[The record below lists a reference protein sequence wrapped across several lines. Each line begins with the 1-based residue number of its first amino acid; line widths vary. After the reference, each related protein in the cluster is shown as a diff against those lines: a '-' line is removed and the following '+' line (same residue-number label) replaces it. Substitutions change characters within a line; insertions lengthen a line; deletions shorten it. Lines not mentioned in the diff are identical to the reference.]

1 MKAALTDLTA
11 RKISSARGQRYLT
24 TPGVT
29 IIMAEQN
36 GVELAKA
43 YVQIIPSMQGA
54 QANIEEALGGA
65 GDIGAKAGGKLGEGL
80 TEAFSKAVE
89 FIGDSIQTGMGFD
102 TAMSQVAATMGKTT
116 DEIAELRDY
125 AKEMGAT
132 TAFSATQSAEA
143 LNFMALAGYDAETS
157 MKMLP
162 NVMDLAAAGGM
173 ELARAS
179 DMVTDSQTAL
189 GLSLEQTET
198 LVDQMAKTSS
208 KTNTSVSQLG
218 DAMLT
223 IGGTAK
229 NLSGGTAELS
239 QVLGLMADNGIKAGE
254 AGTHLRNIILAMNPT
269 TKDAREAFE
278 QLSFSAYDSQGN
290 LREMSDIFGELK
302 EKTADMTS
310 QERQDIIGKMFKVTD
325 IAAVNAL
332 LDTNAER
339 WDEVAEAID
348 GADGAAQAMADTQLD
363 NLQGDITLM
372 KSAFEGLQI
381 AISDEV
387 TPDLR
392 ELVQTATKGLEWATE
407 HIHTIIGVVKAL
419 GIAVAA
425 MKLPAMIG
433 AAKTAMTAFNAVCA
447 ANPLGAV
454 LTAAAAAA
462 VVLKGAIDD
471 ATDAINEIPDAY
483 EGLSE
488 DDIGFVKSLAEQTDD
503 LTEATNRRKEAED
516 RLHAA
521 KNERYFTE
529 LELNKAL
536 EDYNWLM
543 SQDSVDSVKLEQQS
557 ELIAELRDRYNEQN
571 AAVGEL
577 SAAYVTAKHNE
588 DDLIETQQAA
598 VTAAEEETAAQQE
611 QAKAAED
618 LAAAQEK
625 QLEAAKKA
633 LEESLTLHTEISGQA
648 VELDRTTAESIGR
661 VIDEYDELYESQ
673 KKALDST
680 VDMFG
685 GFKAETDI
693 TFEQLWQ
700 NLNNTDFYL
709 NDWANAIEQLEKR
722 GLGEG
727 VVQSLKDMGTDSWD
741 IVYALNHATD
751 AQLAE
756 YTALWEKTGKDQNEI
771 LDRMTSGA
779 KEQAETQ
786 LSDLSG
792 IAGAHIDEYKKA
804 FGALGVES
812 GKSFKDAIGG
822 KFEEAYKEI
831 DTMTADEIDSLYRK
845 VGNFTAIGGADGDN
859 LMVGLADG
867 IQRSA
872 YLAINAAVSAA
883 QSVVNATAGTLE
895 IKSPSKVT
903 ERFGKFFS
911 RGLGVGIEEET
922 PEAEKAAREMAESV
936 VKAAELDSVTG
947 FKGVEIAAGENAV
960 IERAVRYAEPVYE
973 ESSEK
978 RAAAAAPAVIQ
989 LVVNGRAFAEA
1000 TISDINECLGHET
1013 VFDMGGYARS

>member
-1 MKAALTDLTA
+1 
-11 RKISSARGQRYLT
+11 
-24 TPGVT
+24 
-29 IIMAEQN
+29 MAEQN

-43 YVQIIPSMQGA
+43 YVQIVPSMQGVKSA
-54 QANIEEALGGA
+54 LEDELGGGGGV
-65 GDIGAKAGGKLGEGL
+65 GDIGSEAGKKLGEGL
-80 TEAFSKAVE
+80 TAAFSKAIE

-116 DEIAELRDY
+116 DEIVELRDY

-189 GLSLEQTET
+189 GLSLEETET

-229 NLSGGTAELS
+229 NLSGGTKELN

-269 TKDAREAFE
+269 TKDAKEAFDD
-278 QLSFSAYDSQGN
+278 LNFSAYDSQGN
-290 LREMSDIFGELK
+290 LREMSEIFGELK

-339 WDEVAEAID
+339 WDEVAGAID

-372 KSAFEGLQI
+372 QSAFEGLQI

-462 VVLKGAIDD
+462 VILKGAIDD

-483 EGLSE
+483 EGLDD

-521 KNERYFTE
+521 KNERFVTE
-529 LELNKAL
+529 SNLNLAL
-536 EDYNWLM
+536 REYNDLM
-543 SQDSVDSVKLEQQS
+543 EKGKGDSESFARA
-557 ELIAELRDRYNEQN
+557 AELANDVIPQLRDKISEQN

-633 LEESLTLHTEISGQA
+633 LEDSLTLHTEISGQS

-661 VIDEYDELYESQ
+661 VIDEYDELYKAQ
-673 KKALDST
+673 KRALDST

-685 GFKAETDI
+685 GFKADTSQ
-693 TFEQLWQ
+693 TFDELFS
-700 NLNNTDFYL
+700 NLKETDFYL
-709 NDWANAIEQLEKR
+709 NDWATAIEQLEQR
-722 GLGEG
+722 GLGKG
-727 VVQSLKDMGTDSWD
+727 VVQSLKDMGTDSWST
-741 IVYALNHATD
+741 VYALNHATD
-751 AQLAE
+751 QQLKE
-756 YTALWEKTGKDQNEI
+756 YTALWEKTEKDQGDV
-771 LDRMTSGA
+771 LDRMTKGA
-779 KEQAETQ
+779 KEQAESE
-786 LSDLSG
+786 LAELSG
-792 IAGAHIDEYKKA
+792 IPGAHIEDFKKA
-804 FGALGVES
+804 FSDLGIKS
-812 GKSFKDAIGG
+812 GKS
-822 KFEEAYKEI
+822 Y
-831 DTMTADEIDSLYRK
+831 
-845 VGNFTAIGGADGDN
+845 
-859 LMVGLADG
+859 ADG
-867 IQRSA
+867 IAKCYDDAWEAAEKLGDEALLALAGAPEQIYA
-872 YLAINAAVSAA
+872 VGKDFTLGITNGMNDDEAVGYLLNSGYDLADAMIAVMKR
-883 QSVVNATAGTLE
+883 GLDE
-895 IKSPSKVT
+895 HSPSHIA
-903 ERFGKFFS
+903 EGIGSFFTK
-911 RGLGVGIEEET
+911 GIAVGVREEI

-936 VKAAELDSVTG
+936 VKAAELDSLTG